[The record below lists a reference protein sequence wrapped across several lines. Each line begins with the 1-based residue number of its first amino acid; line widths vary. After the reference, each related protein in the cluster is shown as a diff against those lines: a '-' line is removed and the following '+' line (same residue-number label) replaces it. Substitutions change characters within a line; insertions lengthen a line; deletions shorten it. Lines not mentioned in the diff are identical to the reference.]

1 MDATNIQL
9 TQMEVIRR
17 VLNVSDIKLLDKIK
31 DLIDNN
37 KELVAYS
44 YDEEIT
50 PVVKEEIE
58 EARREYQ
65 RGESLCFK
73 DAAEAQKW
81 MDSL

>member
-1 MDATNIQL
+1 
-9 TQMEVIRR
+9 MEVIRR

>member
-37 KELVAYS
+37 KELVTYS
-44 YDEEIT
+44 YDEEVT

-58 EARREYQ
+58 EARLEYQ